1 MKRQILFIVL
11 LTLAFSAFSQ
21 VKIGYANL
29 EFILRNMP
37 EAQQMNKEV
46 DAYRKTLEEQVGAK
60 QEYYQTLVNDY
71 NTKQKSGYAESLLKS
86 MRQEIANLE
95 REIQVDINNA
105 DLKMAAF
112 SNKKLEPITQKITEA
127 VNAVYAE
134 GKYTYI
140 FNSADGTGN
149 SIVLKGPEADNLTYR
164 ILEKLGVKIEEE

>member
-1 MKRQILFIVL
+1 MKRQIIFFALFL
-11 LTLAFSAFSQ
+11 MAFSAFSQ

-29 EFILRNMP
+29 EYVLRKMP
-37 EAQQMNKEV
+37 EAQQMNKDV

-60 QEYYQTLVNDY
+60 QEYYQSMINDY
-71 NTKQKSGYAESLLKS
+71 NTKQKAGYSESLLKN

-95 REIQVDINNA
+95 NEIQTDIANA
-105 DLKMAAF
+105 DVMLAAF

-149 SIVLKGPEADNLTYR
+149 SIVLKGPEADNLTYK
-164 ILEKLGVKIEEE
+164 ILEKLGVKVEEE